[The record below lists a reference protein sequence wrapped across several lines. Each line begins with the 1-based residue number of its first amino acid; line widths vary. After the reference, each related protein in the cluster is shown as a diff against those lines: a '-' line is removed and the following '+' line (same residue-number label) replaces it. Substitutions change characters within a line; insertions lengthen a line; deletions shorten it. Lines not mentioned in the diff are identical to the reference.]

1 MGSTLR
7 IALPSIARTDKTPQ
21 EVTNLPTREV
31 EAAGIGSKVEEEGG
45 EGDSPPLRDN
55 GEDGVEEACKTGAL
69 DTDFDDNLELVF
81 LSLRSCIVLASACR
95 GQTDMIKKLST
106 MKLRYSIEKLQR
118 EENTQKI

>member
-31 EAAGIGSKVEEEGG
+31 EAAGIGSKVEEEG
-45 EGDSPPLRDN
+45 EGDFPPLRDN
-55 GEDGVEEACKTGAL
+55 GEEGVEEACKTGGL
-69 DTDFDDNLELVF
+69 DTDFDDELEVVF